1 MMAYTV
7 YLAAYLSILVS
18 QDLGVIPPLAHKV
31 EAAHNVGIVT
41 IASLYCTLQVRCK
54 QSTL

>member
-1 MMAYTV
+1 MAYTV